1 VLQDL
6 HLLTQK
12 VMVVGEVDVQ
22 LVMEVDRCPI
32 CNLFLGPNPIVLDVA
47 TAFNLTIQLYFNI
60 LSLGTF

>member
-1 VLQDL
+1 
-6 HLLTQK
+6 
-12 VMVVGEVDVQ
+12 MVVGEVDVQ